1 MKRAALP
8 CLSWL
13 MALLMAVAGARAQEA
28 PSPTLAKL
36 RASGVI
42 TLGYRPASVPFSF
55 LDARLRPTGYSMEL
69 CQRVVARL
77 RRHAGLEQLET
88 RLLAVSSGTRLPLVA
103 NGSVDIECGI
113 TTNTLER
120 QKSVAFSITTF
131 VAQSR
136 LLSKRRHAVDSLEAL
151 RGQAIAS
158 TIGTTSIA
166 LLQEINSGRGLGMRI
181 IAGLDDVD
189 SFRLLNSDQA
199 RAFAMDDVLLYG
211 LLASEPR
218 AADFQVSEL
227 ALSVEPYA
235 LMLPPDPAFKRLV
248 DEALRELFASGEIR
262 AIYRRWF
269 ESPLADKGGV
279 NLKMPMSAALQKA
292 IARPTDSPDP
302 AAYR

>member
-1 MKRAALP
+1 MQRRLLLGLGLLLLLAGPALRA
-8 CLSWL
+8 
-13 MALLMAVAGARAQEA
+13 EA

-36 RASGVI
+36 RSAGVI
-42 TLGYRPASVPFSF
+42 TLGYRAASVPFSY
-55 LDARLRPTGYSMEL
+55 LDARLRPIGYSIEL
-69 CQRVVARL
+69 CERVVDAL
-77 RRHAGLEQLET
+77 RQEPGLQALET

-120 QKSVAFSITTF
+120 QKSVAFSLTTF
-131 VAQSR
+131 VTESR
-136 LLSKRRHAVDSLEAL
+136 LLSKRRRPIDSLEQL
-151 RGQAIAS
+151 RGQAVAS

-166 LLQEINSGRGLGMRI
+166 LLQELNERRAMGMRI

-199 RAFAMDDVLLYG
+199 LAYAMDDVLLHG
-211 LLASEPR
+211 LLAGEPR
-218 AADFQVSEL
+218 AADFQIARQ

-235 LMLPPDPAFKRLV
+235 LMLPQDPAFKRLV
-248 DEALRELFASGEIR
+248 DAALHRLYASGEMA

-269 ESPLADKGGV
+269 ESPLPARPGV
-279 NLKMPMSAALQKA
+279 NLRMPMSAALKKA
-292 IARPTDSPDP
+292 IAEPTDSADP

>member
-1 MKRAALP
+1 MTRAALP
-8 CLSWL
+8 WLCGL
-13 MALLMAVAGARAQEA
+13 MALLLAMAGARAADA

-36 RASGVI
+36 RAAGVI

-69 CQRVVARL
+69 CQRVVEHL
-77 RRHAGLEQLET
+77 RRHEDLAQLEV
-88 RLLAVSSGTRLPLVA
+88 RLLAVGSGTRLPLVA

-120 QKSVAFSITTF
+120 QKSVAFSLTTF

-136 LLSKRRHAVDSLEAL
+136 LLSKRRHAVHSLEAL

-166 LLQEINSGRGLGMRI
+166 LLQSLNASRQLNLRI
-181 IAGLDDVD
+181 LAGLDDID

-218 AADFQVSEL
+218 AAEFQVSEL

-248 DEALRELFASGEIR
+248 DEALRALYASGEILS
-262 AIYRRWF
+262 IYRRWF
-269 ESPLADKGGV
+269 ESPLPDKGGV
-279 NLKMPMSAALQKA
+279 NLRMPLSAALKKA
-292 IARPTDSPDP
+292 FSQPTDSADP